1 MKKLKDK
8 PFKRLVRVFPKKYL
22 LIIGVMISILYASI
36 TVLFGYLLKVL
47 IDASST
53 GSRETFYFVLQL
65 SIGLLVI
72 NGLLIYFRTKTVGK
86 YTEGGLAKLRALYA
100 EKITYLT
107 FDAIQSKH
115 SGELSS
121 RGTNDMNRVRNFTYT
136 IIPRL
141 IEVPLTATLA
151 LIVLL
156 ILSWQ
161 LTLFAFVMIPVLV
174 IGSSILIKPIG
185 PVSKKVQEKLGHI
198 NTVITDYIKGVEVSK
213 AYNLEDRLLEK
224 NNRLID
230 ESVINGK
237 QLAKRRG
244 FLGAFSEGFSII
256 PFVTTFI
263 FGGYLVIEGRM
274 TIGSLLAFIN
284 LLNFLTWPLTQMS
297 MLIGDAKRD
306 LASAS
311 RIFEIIDEPLE
322 RLDGENYPT
331 DLTKPVVT
339 FNQVSFTYPGDHQP
353 VIKNLSLTINH
364 GESVAFVGPSG
375 GGKSTVTKLLIGYYD
390 AYEGKINVF
399 GHDIKSWQL
408 HALREKMS
416 LVSQDTF
423 LFPESVYDNIL
434 YGKSDSDHVTVYSA
448 ADKANAHEFIHNLK
462 DQYETSLGEMGNTL
476 SGGQKQRLSI
486 ARAIIKDAPILL
498 LDEATSALDTDS
510 EAIIQETLDEILK
523 DKTSIII
530 AHRLSTIK
538 NVDTIHVIE
547 AGSIVE
553 SGTHETLLALNG
565 VYTRLYYKQTK
576 LEEGD
581 ELDEIIDL

>member
-1 MKKLKDK
+1 MKKIKDK

-65 SIGLLVI
+65 SFGLLVI

-86 YTEGGLAKLRALYA
+86 YTESGLAKLRALYA

-375 GGKSTVTKLLIGYYD
+375 GGKSTVTKLLMGYYD
-390 AYEGKINVF
+390 SYEGKINVF

-448 ADKANAHEFIHNLK
+448 AEKANAHEFIHHLK

-553 SGTHETLLALNG
+553 SGTHESLLALNG